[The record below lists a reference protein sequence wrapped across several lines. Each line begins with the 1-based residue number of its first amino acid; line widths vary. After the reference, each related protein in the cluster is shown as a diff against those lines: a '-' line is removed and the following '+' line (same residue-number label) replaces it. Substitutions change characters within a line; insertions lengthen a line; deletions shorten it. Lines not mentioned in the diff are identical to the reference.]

1 MIVATN
7 NQGKLKELKE
17 ILNSYELYSLKESNI
32 DIDVEENQDTFYGNA
47 IKKAKEIYEISN
59 IPVIADDSG
68 LCITALDNW
77 PGVLTHRFLGEQA
90 TDLER
95 NSYILEKMK
104 NIKNREAKFICNLIY
119 YDGKNIV
126 VGEGALTGTI
136 SFERRGSN
144 GFGFDEIFELE
155 NGKTLAELL
164 PNEKNTI
171 SARYLATIDLKE
183 KLNGIHIF

>member
-1 MIVATN
+1 
-7 NQGKLKELKE
+7 
-17 ILNSYELYSLKESNI
+17 
-32 DIDVEENQDTFYGNA
+32 
-47 IKKAKEIYEISN
+47 
-59 IPVIADDSG
+59 
-68 LCITALDNW
+68 
-77 PGVLTHRFLGEQA
+77 
-90 TDLER
+90 
-95 NSYILEKMK
+95 MK

>member
-47 IKKAKEIYEISN
+47 LKKAKEIYEISN

-77 PGVLTHRFLGEQA
+77 PGVLTHRFLWKQA

-95 NSYILEKMK
+95 NSYI
-104 NIKNREAKFICNLIY
+104 
-119 YDGKNIV
+119 
-126 VGEGALTGTI
+126 
-136 SFERRGSN
+136 
-144 GFGFDEIFELE
+144 
-155 NGKTLAELL
+155 
-164 PNEKNTI
+164 
-171 SARYLATIDLKE
+171 
-183 KLNGIHIF
+183 